1 MPVVID
7 NNKFPYTVKISWRL
21 GDDVN
26 RWDKICADCVESYG
40 LPGDKFITSVS
51 AENMSFYFKDEK
63 DALWFRLKSE

>member
-40 LPGDKFITSVS
+40 LPGDKYMTLPS
-51 AENMSFYFKDEK
+51 ADNMIFAFKDERH
-63 DALWFRLKSE
+63 AIWFRLTHQ

>member
-1 MPVVID
+1 MSRD
-7 NNKFPYTVKISWRL
+7 TNEFLYTVKISWRL
-21 GDDVN
+21 GDEVN
-26 RWDKICADCVESYG
+26 RWDKICADCVEFYG